1 MVIAVLVV
9 ADHALLYAILC
20 DGKRDANA
28 AVALRRRGLHAE
40 LERIQGGSRIAR
52 GGIRKKSAGLLREFG
67 APVSVPALLV
77 RHGAVKQRSDIRRRK
92 RF

>member
-9 ADHALLYAILC
+9 ANHALLNAVRR
-20 DGKRDANA
+20 DGKCDANA

-40 LERIQGGSRIAR
+40 LEGIQGGSRIAR
-52 GGIRKKSAGLLREFG
+52 GGIRKKGAGLLREFG
-67 APVSVPALLV
+67 APVSVTALLI
-77 RHGAVKQRSDIRRRK
+77 RHGAAKQRCDIRRRK